1 MQPLENCQDG
11 GGKGKRKDVCYLEL
25 ARIVQQAA
33 SMPNSFTPMPS
44 PKSCLQRSP
53 AHFLAVRISYLGV
66 PVRTVF
72 PVKDANCNRLK

>member
-33 SMPNSFTPMPS
+33 SMSNSFTRCPR
-44 PKSCLQRSP
+44 PKAACSGNLHTFQRSEYLT
-53 AHFLAVRISYLGV
+53 LAPCVRAAP
-66 PVRTVF
+66 PVR
-72 PVKDANCNRLK
+72 DANCDGLK